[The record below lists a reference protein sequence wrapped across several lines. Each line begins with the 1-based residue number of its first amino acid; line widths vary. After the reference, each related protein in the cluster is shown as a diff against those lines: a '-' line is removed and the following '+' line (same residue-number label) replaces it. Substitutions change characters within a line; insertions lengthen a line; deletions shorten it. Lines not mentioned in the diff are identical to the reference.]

1 MLLRVSLLRDLQ
13 ALEISME
20 RLFERN
26 TTLYNL
32 NTTSDI
38 WLKIQIINLVQPQL
52 RPSNLYQ
59 QNADF
64 V

>member
-1 MLLRVSLLRDLQ
+1 MLLRVSLLKDLQ

-20 RLFERN
+20 RL
-26 TTLYNL
+26 LYNL
-32 NTTSDI
+32 NTTSNI
-38 WLKIQIINLVQPQL
+38 WLKIQIINLVQLQM